1 MISRQIAML
10 FGVMTFIT
18 TTVMAF
24 MPMESVAAFSMRG
37 KRQVTQQ
44 MLVNPQEVVSSVS
57 DHPLFEVFLSTLYNG
72 AVLLE
77 PAHGHSQPFFG
88 APDQFLL
95 QGKSIL
101 PEPGAFDFAELKGPE
116 IQLSTKMAE
125 FFDYAKSK
133 GGSIID
139 PREVIQVNE
148 LLPGFTKT
156 GHFLPELKTYPV
168 SEKGIKLELAQTIGY
183 QRVFNELPRVAA
195 IAAFVDFFLISP
207 GLDAYKEEIDDDPE
221 GAIAG
226 TITEF
231 GVRTAALSIVAA
243 LTLALFNY

>member
-1 MISRQIAML
+1 
-10 FGVMTFIT
+10 MTAIP

-24 MPMESVAAFSMRG
+24 MPMESVATFCMRG
-37 KRQVTQQ
+37 KQKFVIQQ

-57 DHPLFEVFLSTLYNG
+57 EHPLFEAFMSTLYTT
-72 AVLLE
+72 AVLVE
-77 PAHGHSQPFFG
+77 SAHGHSQPLFG
-88 APDQFLL
+88 APDLFLL

-101 PEPGAFDFAELKGPE
+101 PEPGAFDVADLKGPE
-116 IQLSTKMAE
+116 IQLSAKMAE
-125 FFDYAKSK
+125 FFEYAKSK
-133 GGSIID
+133 GVSIID
-139 PREVIQVNE
+139 PREVTQVNE
-148 LLPGFTKT
+148 FLPGFTKT
-156 GHFLPELKTYPV
+156 GHVLPELKIYPV

-231 GVRTAALSIVAA
+231 GVRTAVLAIVAA
-243 LTLALFNY
+243 LTLAIFNY